1 MSTAEIKGIMEGYI
15 SAICPDVKFK
25 DCIKFN
31 VYDYK
36 MAKNKLLL
44 SETYSLKQFRSTLL
58 FTNTGMLFKFD
69 FDFSK

>member
-25 DCIKFN
+25 DCIRFN

-36 MAKNKLLL
+36 MTKNKLLL
-44 SETYSLKQFRSTLL
+44 SETYSLK
-58 FTNTGMLFKFD
+58 
-69 FDFSK
+69 